1 MKSIVILL
9 AISLSFSLSVTI
21 FSLVAYAQNE
31 TAPTHSEVF
40 AEINTNMITAI
51 AGLVIAMA
59 TAAGAFAKIF
69 HVEGK
74 VGTAITMV
82 ADTAKA
88 TLDNRLLIQESAKAT
103 YEMLPEQ
110 AQALADKPLVK
121 ESELTKRVNEY
132 IPKVEKAGEIANKW
146 GKTIDSRLKPPVE
159 GG

>member
-9 AISLSFSLSVTI
+9 AISLSFSLGTTI
-21 FSLVAYAQNE
+21 FSLVYAQNE

-51 AGLVIAMA
+51 AGLVIAIA

-74 VGTAITMV
+74 IGTAITMV

-110 AQALADKPLVK
+110 AQALVDKPLVK

-146 GKTIDSRLKPPVE
+146 GKVVDARLKPPVE

>member
-1 MKSIVILL
+1 MILL
-9 AISLSFSLSVTI
+9 AISLSLSSGVTI

-51 AGLVIAMA
+51 AGLVIAIA

-74 VGTAITMV
+74 VGTAITMA

-88 TLDNRLLIQESAKAT
+88 TLDNRVLIQESAKAT
-103 YEMLPEQ
+103 YEMLPQQ

-121 ESELTKRVNEY
+121 EAELTKRVNEY
-132 IPKVEKAGEIANKW
+132 IPKVQTMGQIADKW
-146 GKTIDSRLKPPVE
+146 GKVVDDKLKPPVE